1 MVSLKPLIQAR
12 RSHNPSPLLQLP
24 PQLNPKWHDTHNTL
38 AERGGVGLG
47 LADWVPVD
55 ATFAYAVAHG
65 TFGAS
70 LTAAALLHATF
81 LRRGFFPG

>member
-1 MVSLKPLIQAR
+1 
-12 RSHNPSPLLQLP
+12 
-24 PQLNPKWHDTHNTL
+24 
-38 AERGGVGLG
+38 VGLG